1 MSDQFLEITLRVKCN
16 KDAEINLYHVCEE
29 VQSYLDAHCSY
40 VIDYESGDYASALI
54 TSYQCK
60 WDDFTPINFPE
71 ERDIDAT

>member
-54 TSYQCK
+54 TSY
-60 WDDFTPINFPE
+60 
-71 ERDIDAT
+71 